1 MRRHSTPGIQLQ
13 SLDLSWFVGSA
24 HACSELSIV
33 GRVCAPMWR
42 HHRRG
47 SARPAPAALHPCCRA
62 APCQA
67 SSRPLRWQERP
78 LPGPRC
84 QRPHLSP
91 WGNAHDR
98 PGLHRDWCPGCRRP
112 FTALT
117 HTLVA
122 PRTRALSS
130 WRRATCVWCL
140 AGSSRRRAR
149 ACGVPSRTR
158 ARGRWWRR
166 QAARS
171 EAMARQVGGTVDADA
186 RDHTGGPTGPAPH
199 GGHQP
204 RGRRARRRRQQRAP
218 GRGPAAQDRPAV
230 SPWGRRQGAVVVQ
243 AGRDCTGTTGQN
255 AAALTVAAGR
265 RLETDAARR
274 SRALQ
279 GSGPA
284 SVQHTRQASAR
295 GAGHA
300 HRPAGLLS

>member
-1 MRRHSTPGIQLQ
+1 M
-13 SLDLSWFVGSA
+13 
-24 HACSELSIV
+24 
-33 GRVCAPMWR
+33 
-42 HHRRG
+42 
-47 SARPAPAALHPCCRA
+47 PAPASLHPCFRA
-62 APCQA
+62 DPCQA

-84 QRPHLSP
+84 QSPHLSP

-112 FTALT
+112 FNALT

-122 PRTRALSS
+122 PRTRSLSS
-130 WRRATCVWCL
+130 WLLATCVWCL
-140 AGSSRRRAR
+140 AGAS
-149 ACGVPSRTR
+149 
-158 ARGRWWRR
+158 RR
-166 QAARS
+166 QAALS

-186 RDHTGGPTGPAPH
+186 RDHTGGHTGPAPH
-199 GGHQP
+199 GGNQP
-204 RGRRARRRRQQRAP
+204 RGRRARRRRQKRAP

-230 SPWGRRQGAVVVQ
+230 SAWVRRQGAVVVQ

-279 GSGPA
+279 GAGPA
-284 SVQHTRQASAR
+284 SVQHTRRESAR

-300 HRPAGLLS
+300 HRAAGLLS

>member
-1 MRRHSTPGIQLQ
+1 
-13 SLDLSWFVGSA
+13 
-24 HACSELSIV
+24 
-33 GRVCAPMWR
+33 
-42 HHRRG
+42 
-47 SARPAPAALHPCCRA
+47 
-62 APCQA
+62 
-67 SSRPLRWQERP
+67 
-78 LPGPRC
+78 
-84 QRPHLSP
+84 
-91 WGNAHDR
+91 
-98 PGLHRDWCPGCRRP
+98 
-112 FTALT
+112 
-117 HTLVA
+117 
-122 PRTRALSS
+122 
-130 WRRATCVWCL
+130 
-140 AGSSRRRAR
+140 
-149 ACGVPSRTR
+149 
-158 ARGRWWRR
+158 
-166 QAARS
+166 
-171 EAMARQVGGTVDADA
+171 MARQVGGTVDADA